1 MGRLDGQIAR
11 GDDVSVGDAVRD
23 LVTPARS
30 GGLLERGE
38 FLEAL
43 EASLADA
50 LDGRGRMVLVMGEA
64 GIGKTALV
72 REFCDRQRPQRR
84 VLWGACDG
92 LRTPRPF
99 APFVDIAATVSG
111 GLAETIARGE
121 RPARCFAALTDE
133 LAAVA
138 PTILVIE
145 DLHWADEATLDVM
158 TMLGRRAEIVPA
170 LVVATYRD
178 DELTTDHRLRSVLG
192 ELRRGHGVRRLPL
205 SPLSL
210 DAVEALAAPAG
221 ADATDLYRVTGG
233 NPFFVTEVL
242 ATAGERVPPTVRDAV
257 LARAGGLSRPARRLL
272 EATAVVPGRMGLW
285 LLEAVAPE
293 LVDRL
298 EECLASGMLTPGRAD
313 IGFRHELARVG
324 IEESIPP
331 DRRVALHRAV
341 LAALEDRQG
350 ESPEF
355 ANLADHAEAAG
366 DREAVLRWAPQAA
379 EEAARGGAHREAAAQ
394 YARALTFAGG
404 LLALDRQADLLKHR
418 VDECWMTD
426 QFDAAIEAQEAALE
440 CRRRLGDQLG
450 EGDALRTLS
459 RLMFFVARVREGE
472 ALALEAVEV
481 LEPLPPGHELAM
493 AYGNVSQRRMVVE
506 KLEAAIAAGSRA
518 LDLARRLDDT
528 EATVYALTNIGAA
541 EFQAGLKE
549 GLGKLEE
556 ALALALEADL
566 EDYAG
571 RAFFSIVFA
580 AMRQRRFDLAD
591 AYLGPGLDYC
601 HERGL
606 DTWRLYLLGCRAR
619 TQLDRGHWDQGAE
632 TAVLVLRDPRSAPV
646 PRGMALTTLGLVRAR
661 RGDPEADAPL
671 SEEQALAWPT
681 EELHRASPVVAARAE
696 AAWLAGD
703 TAAVE
708 QETDAALSLALQRQA
723 PWVVG
728 ELACWRWR
736 AGLRDRLPPGAAAE
750 PYALSLAGEAAQ
762 AAKVWRELG
771 CPYEAA
777 LALADGDAA
786 EPLRRAHEE
795 LQALGARP
803 AAAIVA
809 RKLRERGVRGVARG
823 PRPRTRA
830 NPAGLT
836 ARELEVLAL
845 LTSGLRNAAI
855 ADELVVSEKTVD
867 HHVSAVL
874 RKLDVCTR
882 GEAAAEAARL
892 GLLGPR

>member
-1 MGRLDGQIAR
+1 MSTTSQAHREDHLCWEAGIPILGRLDGQIAR

-30 GGLLERGE
+30 GGLLERGG

-43 EASLADA
+43 EASWADA
-50 LDGRGRMVLVMGEA
+50 LDGRGRLVLVTGEA

-72 REFCDRQRPQRR
+72 REFCDRQRPQQR

-99 APFVDIAATVSG
+99 APFVDIAATAG
-111 GLAETIARGE
+111 DGLAETIARRE
-121 RPARCFAALTDE
+121 RPAPCFAALIDE
-133 LAAVA
+133 LAAAA
-138 PTILVIE
+138 PAILVIE

-178 DELTTDHRLRSVLG
+178 DELSADHPLRSVLG
-192 ELRRGHGVRRLPL
+192 ELRIGHGVRRLAL

-210 DAVEALAAPAG
+210 GAVEAMAAPAG

-242 ATAGERVPPTVRDAV
+242 ATAGESVPPTVRDAV
-257 LARAGGLSRPARRLL
+257 LARAGRLSRPARRLL

-298 EECLASGMLTPGRAD
+298 EECVASGMLTAGGAD

-324 IEESIPP
+324 IEESIPL

-341 LAALEDRQG
+341 LAALEDRHG
-350 ESPEF
+350 ESPDF
-355 ANLADHAEAAG
+355 ARLADHAEAAG

-394 YARALTFAGG
+394 YARALRFAGG
-404 LLALDRQADLLKHR
+404 LALDRRAELLKHR

-440 CRRRLGDQLG
+440 CRRRLGDKLG

-472 ALALEAVEV
+472 ALALEAVEL
-481 LEPLPPGHELAM
+481 LERLPPGHELAM
-493 AYGNVSQRRMVVE
+493 AYCNVSQRRMVVE

-541 EFQAGLKE
+541 QFQAGLDG

-556 ALALALEADL
+556 ALAFTLEDDL

-571 RAFFSIVFA
+571 RAFFSIVFGA
-580 AMRQRRFDLAD
+580 LRATPFRSRGCLPR
-591 AYLGPGLDYC
+591 PWSGL
-601 HERGL
+601 L
-606 DTWRLYLLGCRAR
+606 
-619 TQLDRGHWDQGAE
+619 
-632 TAVLVLRDPRSAPV
+632 P
-646 PRGMALTTLGLVRAR
+646 
-661 RGDPEADAPL
+661 
-671 SEEQALAWPT
+671 
-681 EELHRASPVVAARAE
+681 
-696 AAWLAGD
+696 
-703 TAAVE
+703 
-708 QETDAALSLALQRQA
+708 
-723 PWVVG
+723 
-728 ELACWRWR
+728 R
-736 AGLRDRLPPGAAAE
+736 AGA
-750 PYALSLAGEAAQ
+750 
-762 AAKVWRELG
+762 
-771 CPYEAA
+771 
-777 LALADGDAA
+777 
-786 EPLRRAHEE
+786 
-795 LQALGARP
+795 
-803 AAAIVA
+803 
-809 RKLRERGVRGVARG
+809 
-823 PRPRTRA
+823 
-830 NPAGLT
+830 
-836 ARELEVLAL
+836 
-845 LTSGLRNAAI
+845 
-855 ADELVVSEKTVD
+855 
-867 HHVSAVL
+867 
-874 RKLDVCTR
+874 
-882 GEAAAEAARL
+882 
-892 GLLGPR
+892 